1 MTRWILF
8 ILAILASFGVVFFLM
23 NQSDETLTNLNPNN
37 PEIVTRGKDI
47 YAQECAACHG
57 AQLEG
62 QPNWRRRLPSGRL
75 PAPPHDMTGHTWHH
89 PDELLIQITK
99 FGPGFT
105 AGPDYQSDMPAYDGV
120 LSDEEIVAVLS
131 YIKST
136 WPAAIQQ
143 KHDVIN
149 QRYTSSKP

>member
-1 MTRWILF
+1 MRWIF
-8 ILAILASFGVVFFLM
+8 FFLAALLGFGAVLYLKGHS
-23 NQSDETLTNLNPNN
+23 NEPLTSLSPND
-37 PEIVTRGKDI
+37 PEIVARGKNI
-47 YAQECAACHG
+47 YTQECAACHG

-62 QPNWRRRLPSGRL
+62 QPNWRQRLPSGRL

-105 AGPDYQSDMPAYDGV
+105 AGPDYQSDMPAYNDI
-120 LSDEEIVAVLS
+120 LSDEDIVAALS

-149 QRYTSSKP
+149 QRYQSSQR